1 LRFKAFY
8 SADESKR
15 LAFLLGMELITS

>member
-15 LAFLLGMELITS
+15 LAFLLGMELIMS